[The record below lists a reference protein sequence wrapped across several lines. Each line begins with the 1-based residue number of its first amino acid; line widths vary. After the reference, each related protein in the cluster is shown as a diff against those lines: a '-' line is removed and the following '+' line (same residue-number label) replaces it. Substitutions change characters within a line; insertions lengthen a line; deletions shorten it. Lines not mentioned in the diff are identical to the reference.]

1 MAKSWT
7 DIATTEIDS
16 ESPVTEG
23 LVAKFHDNQEA
34 LITSQ
39 IDTRFAEATGV
50 AASFNLEAAVD
61 VFVPPQVGTTA
72 GDVTLVVR
80 LQVKVDSGTT
90 GKVRIKLSGGSAV
103 DSGTI
108 SSTSYV
114 AVELVIS
121 STDVK
126 AAKDTVETLEIYL
139 QRDTGA
145 GDVYAKC
152 EIGASR
158 LERAA

>member
-7 DIATTEIDS
+7 DIAGTEIDS

-23 LVAKFHDNQEA
+23 LLAKFHDNQEA
-34 LITSQ
+34 VITTQ
-39 IDTRFAEATGV
+39 VDTRFDEVTGV
-50 AASFNLEAAVD
+50 AGTFNLEAAVELY
-61 VFVPPQVGTTA
+61 VSPQVNTGA
-72 GDVTLVVR
+72 GAVTLVAR

-90 GKVRIKLSGGSAV
+90 GKVRIKLAGGSAV

-108 SSTSYV
+108 SSTTYV
-114 AVELVIS
+114 TLELIIT

-126 AAKDTVETLEIYL
+126 AAADTVDTLEVYI

-145 GDVYAKC
+145 GNVYAKC
-152 EIGASR
+152 DTGSSR
-158 LERAA
+158 FERAA

>member
-7 DIATTEIDS
+7 DISPTEIDS

-23 LVAKFHDNQEA
+23 LLAKFHDNQEA
-34 LITSQ
+34 LITTQ
-39 IDTRFAEATGV
+39 VDTRFDEVTGV
-50 AASFNLEAAVD
+50 AASFNLEASTEIY
-61 VFVPPQVGTTA
+61 VPPAVNTGA
-72 GDVTLVVR
+72 ADVTLVVR

-90 GKVRIKLSGGSAV
+90 GKARIKLSGGSAV

-108 SSTSYV
+108 TSTTYV
-114 AVELVIS
+114 SLELTIS
-121 STDVK
+121 SADVK
-126 AAKDTVETLEIYL
+126 SAVDTIDTIEVYL

-145 GDVYAKC
+145 GNVYAKC

-158 LERAA
+158 FERAA